1 MRAQRRIIVGI
12 SGATGIVLGARALE
26 LLREAGVETHLVV
39 TRHGQQ
45 TRALETD
52 LSAEDLRGLA
62 DVSYAPGDMG
72 AAIASGSFRTM
83 GMIVAPCSVRSLAEI
98 AGGATSSLLTRAA
111 DVTLKERRRL
121 VLLVRE
127 APLSAVHLRNMLA
140 VTEAGGVVV
149 PPVPAFYL
157 RPESLEDVITH
168 VVARALDLFGLEVAI
183 PRWGEGD

>member
-1 MRAQRRIIVGI
+1 MRGQHRIIVGI

-39 TRHGQQ
+39 TRHGHQ

-52 LSAEDLRGLA
+52 LSAEDLLGLA

-83 GMIVAPCSVRSLAEI
+83 GMIIAPCSVRSLAEI

-121 VLLVRE
+121 VLMVRE

-140 VTEAGGVVV
+140 VTEAGGVVM

-157 RPESLEDVITH
+157 RPESLEDVITRI
-168 VVARALDLFGLEVAI
+168 VARALDLFGLEVGI
-183 PRWGEGD
+183 PRWGEDE